1 MPAAKPRTESR
12 RPTRADAAAQILA
25 ISNQKGGEGK
35 TTTAVNLAA
44 SLAAAEHRVLL
55 IDMDPQ
61 GNASSSVG
69 YPRGVAQHG
78 GSYDLLLGDAELGE
92 VVHKTE
98 LDKLDVVPASADLA
112 GAEIELVAVEGRE
125 TVLARALARARE
137 AKQFPWEWVVLDCP
151 PSLGILTLNALVAAT
166 SVLIPMQARYFSL
179 EGLGAL
185 VGTIDRIKVALNPG
199 LSIEGIVFCMFD
211 RRTNLAQQVV
221 TEVEKH
227 FPGRV
232 YTTMI
237 PQNIRLS
244 ESPSFGKPAL
254 LYDIE
259 SKGAQAYLE
268 LTKEML
274 ERQRERAE
282 AAAAA
287 SKPAKP
293 ASAEAKPAEAK
304 PAEAK
309 PAEAKPAE
317 AKPEPASEAE
327 AAKPDK
333 PKRGKR

>member
-1 MPAAKPRTESR
+1 VPAAKPRTESR
-12 RPTRADAAAQILA
+12 RTPRAASAAQILA

-44 SLAAAEHRVLL
+44 SLAAVEQRVLL
-55 IDMDPQ
+55 IDLDPQ

-69 YPRGVAQHG
+69 YPRGVARR
-78 GSYDLLLGDAELGE
+78 GSYDLLLGDAELAD
-92 VVHKTE
+92 VVQKTE

-112 GAEIELVAVEGRE
+112 GAEIELVGVEGRE
-125 TVLARALARARE
+125 SVLAGALARARE
-137 AKQFPWEWVVLDCP
+137 QQKFPWQWVVLDCP

-185 VGTIDRIKVALNPG
+185 VGTIDRVKAALNPN

-221 TEVEKH
+221 SEVEKH
-227 FPGRV
+227 FPDRV

-274 ERQRERAE
+274 ERQRARAE
-282 AAAAA
+282 AAA
-287 SKPAKP
+287 P
-293 ASAEAKPAEAK
+293 
-304 PAEAK
+304 
-309 PAEAKPAE
+309 
-317 AKPEPASEAE
+317 E
-327 AAKPDK
+327 AAAD

>member
-1 MPAAKPRTESR
+1 VPAAKPRPESR
-12 RPTRADAAAQILA
+12 RAARADAAAAPSSPPPQILA

-55 IDMDPQ
+55 IDLDPQ

-69 YPRGVAQHG
+69 YPRNVVQQ
-78 GSYDLLLGDAELGE
+78 GSYELLLGDAELAA
-92 VVHKTE
+92 VVQRTE
-98 LDKLDVVPASADLA
+98 LAKLDVVPASADLA
-112 GAEIELVAVEGRE
+112 GAEIELVSVEGRE
-125 TVLARALARARE
+125 TVLARALARARAAE
-137 AKQFPWEWVVLDCP
+137 QFPWEWVVLDCP

-185 VGTIDRIKVALNPG
+185 VGTIERIKAALNPT

-221 TEVEKH
+221 NEVESH

-259 SKGAQAYLE
+259 SKGAQAYLD
-268 LTKEML
+268 LTQEML
-274 ERQRERAE
+274 ERRRERA
-282 AAAAA
+282 AAAKAEDKGKRGKPSA
-287 SKPAKP
+287 SEKAG
-293 ASAEAKPAEAK
+293 ASEKAEVA
-304 PAEAK
+304 
-309 PAEAKPAE
+309 
-317 AKPEPASEAE
+317 ASEASGDE
-327 AAKPDK
+327 PAAPA
-333 PKRGKR
+333 KRGKR

>member
-1 MPAAKPRTESR
+1 VPAAKPRPESR
-12 RPTRADAAAQILA
+12 RPPRAANPVQILA

-35 TTTAVNLAA
+35 TTTAVNVAA

-78 GSYDLLLGDAELGE
+78 SYDLLLGDAELTE

-98 LDKLDVVPASADLA
+98 LDKLDVIPASADLA

-125 TVLARALARARE
+125 SVLARALARARAE
-137 AKQFPWEWVVLDCP
+137 QQFPWEWVVLDCP

-185 VGTIDRIKVALNPG
+185 VGTIDRIKAALNPG

-221 TEVEKH
+221 SEVEKH
-227 FPGRV
+227 FPDRV

-274 ERQRERAE
+274 ERQRTRAE
-282 AAAAA
+282 AAATAA
-287 SKPAKP
+287 
-293 ASAEAKPAEAK
+293 
-304 PAEAK
+304 
-309 PAEAKPAE
+309 
-317 AKPEPASEAE
+317 
-327 AAKPDK
+327 AAA
-333 PKRGKR
+333 KRGKP

>member
-12 RPTRADAAAQILA
+12 RPPRAAPPVQILA

-35 TTTAVNLAA
+35 TTTAVNVAA

-78 GSYDLLLGDAELGE
+78 SYDLLLGDAELTE

-98 LDKLDVVPASADLA
+98 LDKLDVIPASADLA

-125 TVLARALARARE
+125 SVLARALARAR
-137 AKQFPWEWVVLDCP
+137 ADQKFPWEWVVLDCP

-185 VGTIDRIKVALNPG
+185 VGTIDRIKAALNPG

-221 TEVEKH
+221 SEVEKH
-227 FPGRV
+227 FPDRV

-259 SKGAQAYLE
+259 SKGAQAYLALANE
-268 LTKEML
+268 VLAR
-274 ERQRERAE
+274 RQAG
-282 AAAAA
+282 
-287 SKPAKP
+287 PA
-293 ASAEAKPAEAK
+293 
-304 PAEAK
+304 
-309 PAEAKPAE
+309 
-317 AKPEPASEAE
+317 
-327 AAKPDK
+327 
-333 PKRGKR
+333 